1 MAILMLLLSQVNVNC
16 FAEAA
21 SSAIGSSKE
30 YVVLSKSKNEIS
42 KIVDRNYKAT
52 EVRNACKDSY
62 EYLSVYRMNESV
74 ADDLDKNKD
83 IIVEEDKLLKAS
95 GKKVISKK
103 DVDIFW
109 NKKMIKADKIKKKKP
124 QKQVKVAVIDSG
136 VDWGNDIE
144 LQESISFV
152 PGEENM
158 NPLFMD
164 GTGHGNSVAG
174 LIAAEENDSGITGIN
189 SNALIYSIRVL
200 DDNNT
205 APVSRVIQGI
215 YYAIEKKVDIIN
227 MSFGMNNYSKTLQ
240 EAVDDAEDAGIL
252 VVAAAGNTGGDVEYP
267 AAYSNVLSVGS
278 VDCNAEL
285 VETSARGSKVDIVA
299 PGEVVCATGELGDVL
314 ISSGTSLA
322 APQVAAVA
330 SLIWQENPEA
340 TSDLIKTTL
349 LESSNRKT
357 NKAYGILDGKYALES
372 YKYISKH
379 HKDNRQIS
387 LENRTRINTFDIS
400 EDVVGS
406 WTMDSH
412 EYLVGSG
419 HSNVKKGARY
429 PDQLDRFSS
438 IETNPGWH
446 GSYHVNY
453 IAAYIYATRMAEK
466 LGSGSSAS
474 NASTV
479 SGLSSAEKSNMLGDV
494 NSINW
499 SSVGMT
505 TDGKKRAFVWGMAM
519 HTAADVFAHSAFVR
533 SGNTWCHLAHGKNGN
548 NNYADNTGKYPE
560 RFQAAENVVS
570 KIVEKYDAKSGA
582 GSYAQFTAMSTVGRT
597 FRLKDL
603 NGNVLAT
610 NASANISSFDPF
622 SITNANF
629 DYSWAG

>member
-1 MAILMLLLSQVNVNC
+1 MVFMAILMLLQSQVNVNC

-240 EAVDDAEDAGIL
+240 EEVDDAEDKGI
-252 VVAAAGNTGGDVEYP
+252 
-267 AAYSNVLSVGS
+267 
-278 VDCNAEL
+278 
-285 VETSARGSKVDIVA
+285 
-299 PGEVVCATGELGDVL
+299 
-314 ISSGTSLA
+314 
-322 APQVAAVA
+322 
-330 SLIWQENPEA
+330 
-340 TSDLIKTTL
+340 
-349 LESSNRKT
+349 
-357 NKAYGILDGKYALES
+357 
-372 YKYISKH
+372 
-379 HKDNRQIS
+379 
-387 LENRTRINTFDIS
+387 
-400 EDVVGS
+400 
-406 WTMDSH
+406 
-412 EYLVGSG
+412 
-419 HSNVKKGARY
+419 
-429 PDQLDRFSS
+429 
-438 IETNPGWH
+438 
-446 GSYHVNY
+446 
-453 IAAYIYATRMAEK
+453 
-466 LGSGSSAS
+466 
-474 NASTV
+474 
-479 SGLSSAEKSNMLGDV
+479 
-494 NSINW
+494 
-499 SSVGMT
+499 
-505 TDGKKRAFVWGMAM
+505 
-519 HTAADVFAHSAFVR
+519 
-533 SGNTWCHLAHGKNGN
+533 
-548 NNYADNTGKYPE
+548 
-560 RFQAAENVVS
+560 
-570 KIVEKYDAKSGA
+570 
-582 GSYAQFTAMSTVGRT
+582 
-597 FRLKDL
+597 
-603 NGNVLAT
+603 
-610 NASANISSFDPF
+610 
-622 SITNANF
+622 
-629 DYSWAG
+629 